1 MDVMLKLAVL
11 LIVGIIGG
19 KLARIVKLP
28 EVSGYLLFGLF
39 LSPSLIQLLFGNGLV
54 FLNAADLTNFTII
67 SELALAVIA
76 FSIGSEFVM
85 KSLLKV
91 GKSIMIITI
100 AEVIGAIGIVF
111 SVMYFIFDQSFAFS
125 IVIASMSA
133 ATAPAATLMVMRQYR
148 AKGPVTSTI
157 LPVVAL
163 DDVFG
168 IMAFG
173 IAVSLARLSIEAIN
187 GGVVTSFWVM
197 VWEPIKEIGGSLIL
211 GVILGFILSII
222 SKRSSNRDMMKAI
235 ALAFIFASV
244 GLSKQLHFSPLLTN
258 IVMGTTLV
266 NLDRHA
272 HRTFNLVNEF
282 ITPFFVL
289 FFTVA
294 GASLEL
300 DVLASVGWI
309 GIAYVLARGIGKWLG
324 ATFGATVMKS
334 PKTVRKYLGL
344 ALLPQGGISI
354 GLSVL
359 VRQIFTPE
367 FTNNAMSAQIITIIM
382 ASVLV
387 YETSGPIFAK
397 LSISLAGEVNGLD
410 SVVPAAGSE
419 VLTNKV

>member
-1 MDVMLKLAVL
+1 MDVMIKLAVL
-11 LIVGIIGG
+11 LLLGVLGG
-19 KLARIVKLP
+19 KLARMVKLP

-39 LSPSLIQLLFGNGLV
+39 LSPSLIQAIFGSGIS
-54 FLNAADLTNFTII
+54 FLSSSDITNFTII

-76 FSIGSEFVM
+76 FSIGSEFLL
-85 KSLLKV
+85 KSLMKV
-91 GKSIMIITI
+91 GKTVFVITL
-100 AEVIGAIGIVF
+100 AEVIGAITIVF
-111 SVMYFIFDQSFAFS
+111 SVMYFLFDQTFAFS

-133 ATAPAATLMVMRQYR
+133 ATAPAATLLVMKQYR

-173 IAVSLARLSIEAIN
+173 IAVSFARLSIEAIN
-187 GGVVTSFWVM
+187 GDVVTSIWTMLWV
-197 VWEPIKEIGGSLIL
+197 PLREIGGSVIL
-211 GVILGFILSII
+211 GIVLGFILSFI
-222 SKRSSNRDMMKAI
+222 SKRSQNRDMMKAI
-235 ALAFIFASV
+235 SIAFILGAV
-244 GLSKQLHFSPLLTN
+244 GIAKELHFSSLLTN

-282 ITPFFVL
+282 ISPFYVL
-289 FFTVA
+289 FFTIA

-300 DVLASVGWI
+300 DVLAYVGWI
-309 GIAYVLARGIGKWLG
+309 GVAYVLARGIGKWIG
-324 ATFGATVMKS
+324 ATSGAIAMKA
-334 PKTVRKYLGL
+334 PKTVKRYLGL

-367 FTNNAMSAQIITIIM
+367 FTGNQMAAQIITIIM

-387 YETSGPIFAK
+387 YETTGPIFAK
-397 LSISLAGEVNGLD
+397 LAISLAGEVNGLD
-410 SVVPAAGSE
+410 SVTPAAGVE
-419 VLTNKV
+419 VVVS

>member
-1 MDVMLKLAVL
+1 MDVMIKLAVL
-11 LIVGIIGG
+11 LLLGVIGG
-19 KLARIVKLP
+19 KLARMVKLP
-28 EVSGYLLFGLF
+28 EVSGYLLFGLL
-39 LSPSLIQLLFGNGLV
+39 LSPSLVQAIFGSGIS
-54 FLNAADLTNFTII
+54 FLSSSDISNFTII

-76 FSIGSEFVM
+76 FSIGSEFLL
-85 KSLLKV
+85 KSLMKV
-91 GKSIMIITI
+91 GKTVFVITL
-100 AEVIGAIGIVF
+100 AEVIGAITIVF
-111 SVMYFIFDQSFAFS
+111 SVMYFLFDQTFAFS

-133 ATAPAATLMVMRQYR
+133 ATAPAATLLVMKQYR

-173 IAVSLARLSIEAIN
+173 IAVSFARLSIEALN
-187 GGVVTSFWVM
+187 GDVVTSIWTMLWV
-197 VWEPIKEIGGSLIL
+197 PLREIGGSLIL
-211 GVILGFILSII
+211 GVVLGFILSII
-222 SKRSSNRDMMKAI
+222 SKRSHNRDMMKAI
-235 ALAFIFASV
+235 SIAFILGAV
-244 GLSKQLHFSPLLTN
+244 GIAKELHFSSLLTN

-282 ITPFFVL
+282 ISPFYVL
-289 FFTVA
+289 FFTIA

-300 DVLASVGWI
+300 DVLAVVGWI
-309 GIAYVLARGIGKWLG
+309 GVAYVLARGIGKWMG
-324 ATFGATVMKS
+324 ATSGAVAMKA
-334 PKTVRKYLGL
+334 PKTVKRYLGL

-367 FTNNAMSAQIITIIM
+367 FTGNQMAAQIITIIM

-387 YETSGPIFAK
+387 YETTGPIFAK
-397 LSISLAGEVNGLD
+397 LAISLAGEVNGLD
-410 SVVPAAGSE
+410 SVTPAAGVE
-419 VLTNKV
+419 VVVS

>member
-11 LIVGIIGG
+11 LLLGVIGG
-19 KLARIVKLP
+19 KLARMVKLP

-39 LSPSLIQLLFGNGLV
+39 LSPSLIQAIFGSGIS
-54 FLNAADLTNFTII
+54 FLTSHDITNFTII

-76 FSIGSEFVM
+76 FSIGSEFLL
-85 KSLLKV
+85 KSLMKV
-91 GKSIMIITI
+91 GKTVFVITL
-100 AEVIGAIGIVF
+100 AEVVGAIAVVF
-111 SVMYFIFDQSFAFS
+111 SVMYFIFDQTFAFS

-133 ATAPAATLMVMRQYR
+133 ATAPAATLLVMKQYR

-173 IAVSLARLSIEAIN
+173 IAVSFARLSIEALN
-187 GGVVTSFWVM
+187 GDVVTSIWTMLWV
-197 VWEPIKEIGGSLIL
+197 PLREIGGSLIL

-222 SKRSSNRDMMKAI
+222 SKRSHNRDMMKAI
-235 ALAFIFASV
+235 SIAFILMAV
-244 GLSKQLHFSPLLTN
+244 GLAKQLHFSTLLTN

-272 HRTFNLVNEF
+272 PRTFNLVNEF
-282 ITPFFVL
+282 ITPFYVL
-289 FFTVA
+289 FFTIA

-300 DVLASVGWI
+300 DVLAYVGWI
-309 GIAYVLARGIGKWLG
+309 GLAYILARGIGKWIG
-324 ATFGATVMKS
+324 ATSGAIAMNA
-334 PKTVRKYLGL
+334 PKTVKRYLGL

-367 FTNNAMSAQIITIIM
+367 FTGNQMAAQIITIIM

-387 YETSGPIFAK
+387 YETTGPIFAK
-397 LSISLAGEVNGLD
+397 LAISLAGEVNGLD
-410 SVVPAAGSE
+410 SITPAAGVE
-419 VLTNKV
+419 VVVS

>member
-19 KLARIVKLP
+19 KLARMVKLP

-197 VWEPIKEIGGSLIL
+197 AWEPIKEIGGSLIL

-289 FFTVA
+289 FFTIA

-309 GIAYVLARGIGKWLG
+309 GIAYVLARGIGKWVG

-367 FTNNAMSAQIITIIM
+367 FTNNAMAAQIITIIM

-410 SVVPAAGSE
+410 SIVPAAGSE

>member
-1 MDVMLKLAVL
+1 MDVMIKLAVL
-11 LIVGIIGG
+11 LLLGVIGG
-19 KLARIVKLP
+19 KLARMVKLP
-28 EVSGYLLFGLF
+28 EVSGYLLFGLL
-39 LSPSLIQLLFGNGLV
+39 LSPSLVQAIFGSGIS
-54 FLNAADLTNFTII
+54 FLSSSDITNFTII

-76 FSIGSEFVM
+76 FSIGSEFLL
-85 KSLLKV
+85 KSLMKV
-91 GKSIMIITI
+91 GKTVFVITL
-100 AEVIGAIGIVF
+100 AEVIGAITIVF
-111 SVMYFIFDQSFAFS
+111 SVMYFLFDQTFAFS

-133 ATAPAATLMVMRQYR
+133 ATAPAATLLVMKQYR

-173 IAVSLARLSIEAIN
+173 IAVSFARLSIEALN
-187 GGVVTSFWVM
+187 GDVVTSIWTMLWV
-197 VWEPIKEIGGSLIL
+197 PLREIGGSLIL
-211 GVILGFILSII
+211 GVVLGFILSII
-222 SKRSSNRDMMKAI
+222 SKRSHNRDMMKAI
-235 ALAFIFASV
+235 SIAFILGAV
-244 GLSKQLHFSPLLTN
+244 GIAKELHFSSLLTN

-282 ITPFFVL
+282 ISPFYVL
-289 FFTVA
+289 FFTIA

-300 DVLASVGWI
+300 DVLAVVGWI
-309 GIAYVLARGIGKWLG
+309 GVAYVLARGIGKWIG
-324 ATFGATVMKS
+324 ATSGAIAMKA
-334 PKTVRKYLGL
+334 PKTVKRYLGL

-367 FTNNAMSAQIITIIM
+367 FTGNQMAAQIITIIM

-387 YETSGPIFAK
+387 YETTGPIFAK
-397 LSISLAGEVNGLD
+397 LAISLAGEVNGLD
-410 SVVPAAGSE
+410 SVTPAAGVE
-419 VLTNKV
+419 VVVS